1 MTPSRGGLLA
11 KTDKGHYTVYNRAA
25 KLPEGGFVKSFAGGY
40 NVAKGVGRM
49 LRQAGGVEYELTYK
63 KVKNLNLRLAA
74 DGHVAVSAPR
84 RTPVAEIDAFVAS
97 RAGWIDRAR
106 ARRKPLPEPPDD
118 EVCRAV
124 FAPWL
129 EKYAPLFGG
138 MPQVRLKTLRS
149 MWGCCRPAK
158 REITLN
164 RRLAAAPAAAVE
176 YVILHEYLH
185 LIYPDHGPAFH
196 AALDAMMPDN
206 RARRA
211 LLRGGADWKNP
222 DSVVE

>member
-63 KVKNLNLRLAA
+63 KVK
-74 DGHVAVSAPR
+74 S
-84 RTPVAEIDAFVAS
+84 
-97 RAGWIDRAR
+97 
-106 ARRKPLPEPPDD
+106 
-118 EVCRAV
+118 
-124 FAPWL
+124 
-129 EKYAPLFGG
+129 
-138 MPQVRLKTLRS
+138 
-149 MWGCCRPAK
+149 
-158 REITLN
+158 LN